1 MSVSGWPDPLHDNAP
16 GFRTRGGRGLSS
28 LHDHARTHGDTVTH
42 MTAPDDD
49 WTYTHDALAETGHED
64 DPKAWAAI
72 ERVRAELAEYG
83 RQLGVRKRDR

>member
-1 MSVSGWPDPLHDNAP
+1 MPPASAHAEVG
-16 GFRTRGGRGLSS
+16 GFRRLYGHTW
-28 LHDHARTHGDTVTH
+28 ARGDTVTR

-49 WTYTHDALAETGHED
+49 WTYTHDALAEDGLED

-83 RQLGVRKRDR
+83 RQLGVRKRD